1 MKSNVRNLRLNFLKM
16 MVKQIFKITFKQM
29 RKKNLYNILMNTS
42 KMKKIESKMEKIK
55 SNISVIIVKNENNL
69 AIWFL

>member
-42 KMKKIESKMEKIK
+42 KMKKIESKINRK
-55 SNISVIIVKNENNL
+55 
-69 AIWFL
+69 